1 MHTGVPRHVSTCH
14 IHLYVYANTHTQLNR
29 HRPRPRHTDTGTG
42 TDTDIHKE
50 NTDEHKDQTAIS
62 GLASR
67 RLLEDFV
74 IIVYLFSYFRTD
86 RNIGVGFEEIGGRGA
101 EAGGKALER
110 VASPA

>member
-1 MHTGVPRHVSTCH
+1 
-14 IHLYVYANTHTQLNR
+14 
-29 HRPRPRHTDTGTG
+29 
-42 TDTDIHKE
+42 
-50 NTDEHKDQTAIS
+50 
-62 GLASR
+62 
-67 RLLEDFV
+67 LLEDFV